1 MWQEAAMQLN
11 HPDGK
16 KRRGRPPTEPRF
28 DRLSAEQRGVLAAH
42 LRLNRSN
49 LHRYI
54 KISDIMLSR
63 GLGGG
68 ELPLR
73 IFKKLSTWLE
83 AHEPTSVDNVFVE
96 SRCASSRRYRSHHD
110 TAMIDPDVC
119 PLPALHQ

>member
-1 MWQEAAMQLN
+1 MHL
-11 HPDGK
+11 DDRIG
-16 KRRGRPPTEPRF
+16 KRRVGRPHTEPRF
-28 DRLSAEQRGVLAAH
+28 DRLSAEQRAALAVH

-73 IFKKLSTWLE
+73 IFKKLSAWL
-83 AHEPTSVDNVFVE
+83 D
-96 SRCASSRRYRSHHD
+96 SRKPPVA
-110 TAMIDPDVC
+110 P
-119 PLPALHQ
+119 